1 MEKNQKKS
9 DKKLDKV
16 LDEKFDETTVE
27 KALYKKA
34 TGYKETLKKPIKC
47 KTIIYDEGKKMLELD
62 DIVYAEED
70 VLVSPDTTAMSFW
83 LRNRLPDRWKNKP
96 ETDNTEADEGVLPAL
111 AEYMKNSGKAES
123 ETSEGDADE

>member
-1 MEKNQKKS
+1 MEEFN
-9 DKKLDKV
+9 
-16 LDEKFDETTVE
+16 EATVE

-83 LRNRLPDRWKNKP
+83 LRNRRPDRWKSKP
-96 ETDNTEADEGVLPAL
+96 ETENAETDEGVLPAL
-111 AEYMKNSGKAES
+111 VEFMKNGVAQEHQTAEWQR
-123 ETSEGDADE
+123 DKDDE